1 MAMESMRRFARD
13 VMPAFA
19 GDAPGAGAQRAA
31 AARPQWEATLTW

>member
-19 GDAPGAGAQRAA
+19 RDRDSGEEKAPHA
-31 AARPQWEATLTW
+31 WESTLAW